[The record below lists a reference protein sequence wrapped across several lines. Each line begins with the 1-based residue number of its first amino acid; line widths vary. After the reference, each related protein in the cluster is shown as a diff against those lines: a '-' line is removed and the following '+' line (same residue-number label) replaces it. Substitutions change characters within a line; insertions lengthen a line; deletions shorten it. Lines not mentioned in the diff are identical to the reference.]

1 MYSLPQRLAAEFLGT
16 FTLVFITSGAI
27 CADQYLRASNQPGIG
42 LLGIAVAEGLAYSIM
57 VTALLHVSGAHFNP
71 AVTIGLWVTRRSTTM
86 QSVFYVAAQL
96 LGSVTAAY
104 LLVAVIPET
113 IWRPASLGAPDLTAD
128 FTRMHGMALE
138 AVVTFFLVLAMYAA
152 IVDAKGMFQRT
163 GGFAAGL
170 AGFAAGL
177 AATMGALVAGPFTG
191 AGMNPARV
199 FGPALAAR
207 HWQNHGVYW
216 VGPLFGGI
224 VAGFIYDRCFLRDQP
239 PD

>member
-27 CADQYLRASNQPGIG
+27 CADQYLRASSQPGIG
-42 LLGIAVAEGLAYSIM
+42 LLGIAVAEGLAYAIM

-86 QSVFYVAAQL
+86 QSVFYIAAQL
-96 LGSVTAAY
+96 LGSVAAAY
-104 LLVAVIPET
+104 LLVAIIPET
-113 IWRPASLGAPDLTAD
+113 IWRPASLGAPDLTVD
-128 FTRMHGMALE
+128 FTRMRGMALE
-138 AVVTFFLVLAMYAA
+138 AAVTFFLVLAMYGA
-152 IVDAKGMFQRT
+152 IVDTKGAFQR
-163 GGFAAGL
+163 AG
-170 AGFAAGL
+170 GFAAGL
-177 AATMGALVAGPFTG
+177 AATAGALVAGPFTG
-191 AGMNPARV
+191 AAMNPARV

>member
-1 MYSLPQRLAAEFLGT
+1 MYTLPQRLAAEFLGT
-16 FTLVFITSGAI
+16 FTLVFVTSGAI
-27 CADQYLRASNQPGIG
+27 CADQYLRASSQPGIG
-42 LLGIAVAEGLAYSIM
+42 PLGIAVAEGLAYAIM
-57 VTALLHVSGAHFNP
+57 VSTLLHVSGGHFNP

-86 QSVFYVAAQL
+86 QSVFYIAAQL
-96 LGSVTAAY
+96 LGSVAAAY
-104 LLVAVIPET
+104 LLVAIIPET

-128 FTRMHGMALE
+128 FTRMRGMALE
-138 AVVTFFLVLAMYAA
+138 AVVTFFLVLAMYAT
-152 IVDAKGMFQRT
+152 IVDAKGAFHR
-163 GGFAAGL
+163 AG
-170 AGFAAGL
+170 GFAAGL

-191 AGMNPARV
+191 AAMNPARV